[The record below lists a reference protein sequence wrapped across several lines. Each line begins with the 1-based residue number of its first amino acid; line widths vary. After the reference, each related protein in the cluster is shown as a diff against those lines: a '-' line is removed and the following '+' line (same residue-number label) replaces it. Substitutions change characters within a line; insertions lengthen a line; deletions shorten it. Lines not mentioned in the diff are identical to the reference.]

1 MKSSVERL
9 LKRIGINACLN
20 TGARTGK
27 ESMKYCLLAFVVAV
41 VVVIG
46 ACCEQPQSVQKPQ
59 VSSEPEKEL
68 TKETEQDAPLLL
80 EDEPLLLLDDDEGS
94 QGSDGPEADNSR
106 CFVCHINYM
115 EEDIAVVHARAN
127 IGCAGC
133 HGESDEHIADES
145 WASGGNGTA
154 PDTMFPKPDIVPFCM
169 SCHTKDKIDTVQHR
183 PLFMN
188 IQKMV
193 CTDCHGQHRLA
204 VRKCKWK

>member
-1 MKSSVERL
+1 MK
-9 LKRIGINACLN
+9 C
-20 TGARTGK
+20 
-27 ESMKYCLLAFVVAV
+27 CLLVFTLVAISVVA
-41 VVVIG
+41 
-46 ACCEQPQSVQKPQ
+46 ACCDSPQVIEKPQ
-59 VSSEPEKEL
+59 INSEPQKDYAKVTNNES
-68 TKETEQDAPLLL
+68 PLLL

-94 QGSDGPEADNSR
+94 QGSNGPEADNSR

-115 EEDIAVVHARAN
+115 EEDIAVAHARAN
-127 IGCAGC
+127 IGCANC

-154 PDTMFPKPDIVPFCM
+154 PDKMFPKPDINPFCM
-169 SCHTKDKIDTVQHR
+169 GCHAKEKIDTVQHR

-188 IQKMV
+188 MQKMV